1 MITAKVKNLGAQAM
15 NLAPGAPAKTRT
27 GNSADSFQNVFNRQT
42 DSAGQPMKA
51 DKAPAAKTEKQSLQR
66 QKTESADGQDTS
78 SKKVQTGERD
88 TDSREIRT
96 DGQDTDTRE
105 VRTDEQ
111 DTDSQEVGTD
121 VTETDGQEALADSQE
136 NVKAPAD
143 GKPIL
148 TENPERETQKAETD
162 ALKNPGGLKAVGTTG
177 KKELLPEECV
187 NAAMEAVMQLIRQI
201 ADAFGMAPREV
212 EGLMQE
218 MGIERTDLLSADKLG
233 SLILEASGA
242 KDTFE
247 LVTDGELYQ
256 KFRQIMEA
264 QSQLAEAAAENA
276 GVDREVLPEILSET
290 VLTGETVQTGE
301 SAQTG
306 EVRIRT
312 EVTEDS
318 DPQETAQIQGGAEEE
333 IPVLNR
339 QEGSAALAD
348 EKESGAGE
356 PGRQIQGRERRE
368 ASHEHTGQNPVLN
381 QLTETGTLQTAQ
393 AVPTESVTAASEADT
408 QNIMRQIMEYM
419 KVQVKPDVSS
429 LEMQLHPASLGTIQ
443 VQLAS
448 KGGAVTAQ
456 FIAQSETVKAAL
468 ETQMIQLQESFEE
481 QGIRVEAIEVS
492 VQTRGFEQNLED
504 QGRERGGEQPSG
516 SRGRRRIRLDAQ
528 LQPEELTADERLA
541 ADMMKANGGTV
552 DYTA

>member
-1 MITAKVKNLGAQAM
+1 MVTAKVKDLGAQVM
-15 NLAPGAPAKTRT
+15 NLVPGTAAKGQA
-27 GNSADSFQNVFNRQT
+27 GNSADSFQNILNKQT
-42 DSAGQPMKA
+42 DSALQPVKA
-51 DKAPAAKTEKQSLQR
+51 DKGPAAKTDKQNPQR
-66 QKTESADGQDTS
+66 QKTERADGQDAELR
-78 SKKVQTGERD
+78 KVRTDERD
-88 TDSREIRT
+88 TDL
-96 DGQDTDTRE
+96 RE
-105 VRTDEQ
+105 VC
-111 DTDSQEVGTD
+111 TD
-121 VTETDGQEALADSQE
+121 VSETDGREAVADSQE
-136 NVKAPAD
+136 EAKAAAD
-143 GKPIL
+143 QETVL
-148 TENPERETQKAETD
+148 TDNPEPQKAGADVPEASGD
-162 ALKNPGGLKAVGTTG
+162 LKADRTAER
-177 KKELLPEECV
+177 KELLPEESV
-187 NAAMEAVMQLIRQI
+187 NAAMEAVMQLLQQI
-201 ADAFGMAPREV
+201 ADAFGMDPAKV

-218 MGIERTDLLSADKLG
+218 MGIEKTDLLSADKLG
-233 SLILEASGA
+233 GLILEASGA
-242 KDTFE
+242 KDSFE

-256 KFRQIMEA
+256 KFRQIMET
-264 QSQLAEAAAENA
+264 QSQLTEAAAENA
-276 GVDREVLPEILSET
+276 GVDREALPEMLSK
-290 VLTGETVQTGE
+290 TGQDG
-301 SAQTG
+301 Q
-306 EVRIRT
+306 VRIRM
-312 EVTEDS
+312 EAAGDG
-318 DPQETAQIQGGAEEE
+318 DPQDTAQIRGETEEE
-333 IPVLNR
+333 MPVLSR
-339 QEGSAALAD
+339 QEDSAALAD

-368 ASHEHTGQNPVLN
+368 ASHEHTGQNPVPS
-381 QLTETGTLQTAQ
+381 QLTETGTVQTYQ
-393 AVPTESVTAASEADT
+393 AVQTESVTAASEADT

-528 LQPEELTADERLA
+528 LQPEQPDEMTADERLA
-541 ADMMKANGGTV
+541 ADMMKASGGTV

>member
-1 MITAKVKNLGAQAM
+1 MITAKVRDFGGQAM
-15 NLAPGAPAKTRT
+15 NLVPGNAAKVQA
-27 GNSADSFQNVFNRQT
+27 GNSADSFQNVLSKQT
-42 DSAGQPMKA
+42 DSALQPVKA
-51 DKAPAAKTEKQSLQR
+51 DKGSAARTDR
-66 QKTESADGQDTS
+66 QNSRRADDQDADLR
-78 SKKVQTGERD
+78 KVRTNERD
-88 TDSREIRT
+88 TDLRDVSTDVSETDSREAVAE
-96 DGQDTDTRE
+96 GQEDTKAAD
-105 VRTDEQ
+105 
-111 DTDSQEVGTD
+111 QEMVLTENSEPQKAEAD
-121 VTETDGQEALADSQE
+121 VTESS
-136 NVKAPAD
+136 
-143 GKPIL
+143 
-148 TENPERETQKAETD
+148 
-162 ALKNPGGLKAVGTTG
+162 GGLKADR
-177 KKELLPEECV
+177 KEPLPEESV
-187 NAAMEAVMQLIRQI
+187 NAAMEAVMQLLQQI
-201 ADAFGMAPREV
+201 ADAFGMDPAKV
-212 EGLMQE
+212 EGLMRE
-218 MGIERTDLLSADKLG
+218 MGIEKTDLLSADKLG
-233 SLILEASGA
+233 GLILEASGA
-242 KDTFE
+242 KDSFE

-256 KFRQIMEA
+256 KFRQIMET
-264 QSQLAEAAAENA
+264 QSQLTEAAAENA
-276 GVDREVLPEILSET
+276 GVDREALPEMLSK
-290 VLTGETVQTGE
+290 TGQD
-301 SAQTG
+301 G
-306 EVRIRT
+306 EVRIRM
-312 EVTEDS
+312 EAAGDG
-318 DPQETAQIQGGAEEE
+318 DPQETAQIRGETEEE
-333 IPVLNR
+333 MPVLSR
-339 QEGSAALAD
+339 QEDSASLTD

-381 QLTETGTLQTAQ
+381 QLTETGTVQTFQ
-393 AVPTESVTAASEADT
+393 EVQTESVTAASEADT

-528 LQPEELTADERLA
+528 LQPEQPDEMTADERLA
-541 ADMMKANGGTV
+541 ADMMKASGGTV

>member
-1 MITAKVKNLGAQAM
+1 MITAKVKDLGAQAM
-15 NLAPGAPAKTRT
+15 NLAPGTSAKIRT
-27 GNSADSFQNVFNRQT
+27 GNSADSFQNVLNRQT
-42 DSAGQPMKA
+42 DSVGQPMKA
-51 DKAPAAKTEKQSLQR
+51 DKTKAEKQSPQQR
-66 QKTESADGQDTS
+66 KTEPADGQDTS
-78 SKKVQTGERD
+78 SKKVQTGGRD

-96 DGQDTDTRE
+96 DGQDTDSRE

-111 DTDSQEVGTD
+111 DTDSQKVGTD
-121 VTETDGQEALADSQE
+121 VTETDGQEALADGQE
-136 NVKAPAD
+136 NVKASAD

-148 TENPERETQKAETD
+148 TENPEQETQKAETD
-162 ALKNPGGLKAVGTTG
+162 ALKNPGGLKADGTTG

-187 NAAMEAVMQLIRQI
+187 NAAMEAVMQLIQQI
-201 ADAFGMAPREV
+201 ADAFGMAPQEV

-218 MGIERTDLLSADKLG
+218 MGIERTDLFSADKLG

-256 KFRQIMEA
+256 KFRQLMEA

-276 GVDREVLPEILSET
+276 GVDREALPEMLSET
-290 VLTGETVQTGE
+290 MQTGGTT
-301 SAQTG
+301 QTG

-312 EVTEDS
+312 EVTEDG

-356 PGRQIQGRERRE
+356 AGRQIQGRERRE

-528 LQPEELTADERLA
+528 LQPEQMEELTADERLA